1 MRTKSGNSSGF
12 TLLELIVV
20 LAGLGML
27 SSLALPPFIDLL
39 DSSKVDEIK
48 ALLNSAAADCLEQ
61 TRNDT
66 GDRVIDEEIISDE
79 IIKSIGY
86 EIDQD
91 RTLFKNDKP
100 SDGALC
106 DYFYLKPTKGDAG
119 DSVRYNIGFSV
130 EGDGTVDK
138 LGDTADGDKKAD
150 CTKWAGKCTFS
161 EEAKKLL
168 DYKNQ
173 IKEAEDACDSA
184 LDNWEKNG
192 MIPVESQQWDSS
204 KGPDTCPSTPP
215 AGGEAE
221 YKGKDFCTTEGC
233 TAPIWGL
240 WDSETKT
247 GTTYNTED
255 DYKEARE
262 ILIGAQ
268 CAKQIKEDYEDTKFT
283 NPNSSGVKL
292 GDCNNDPYWFI
303 EGKDMGS
310 ESEWKEGMCEE
321 NKQKLLGTTHSDSV
335 EYCTTDP
342 IYICGGK
349 EITGDNAEADFATC
363 LATNKDAQCT
373 QALNDDAL
381 SRGSGGEYTS
391 PTPEAMTAPVGEDC
405 GEKYYYCEKSK
416 KIYKGPD
423 AKEKYDADKEC
434 EVVMG
439 GPGCIPKN
447 EYYCAILPGSEHC
460 ECQ

>member
-1 MRTKSGNSSGF
+1 
-12 TLLELIVV
+12 
-20 LAGLGML
+20 ML
-27 SSLALPPFIDLL
+27 VIFDGSLDQSYVYGAIPPVAIT
-39 DSSKVDEIK
+39 I
-48 ALLNSAAADCLEQ
+48 
-61 TRNDT
+61 
-66 GDRVIDEEIISDE
+66 
-79 IIKSIGY
+79 
-86 EIDQD
+86 
-91 RTLFKNDKP
+91 
-100 SDGALC
+100 
-106 DYFYLKPTKGDAG
+106 
-119 DSVRYNIGFSV
+119 
-130 EGDGTVDK
+130 
-138 LGDTADGDKKAD
+138 
-150 CTKWAGKCTFS
+150 
-161 EEAKKLL
+161 
-168 DYKNQ
+168 
-173 IKEAEDACDSA
+173 
-184 LDNWEKNG
+184 
-192 MIPVESQQWDSS
+192 
-204 KGPDTCPSTPP
+204 TCPSLPP
-215 AGGEAE
+215 EEGPFESNT
-221 YKGKDFCTTEGC
+221 CTTDGC
-233 TAPIWGL
+233 NLEVWGL
-240 WDSETKT
+240 WNSETGS
-247 GTTYNTED
+247 GTTYNSENS
-255 DYKEARE
+255 YKEARE
-262 ILIGAQ
+262 VLIGEQ

-310 ESEWKEGMCEE
+310 ESEWKDGMCEE

-447 EYYCAILPGSEHC
+447 EYYCAILPGSEYC